1 MSALI
6 DQTPQAIINA
16 LDTLLEEERG
26 ALTNGEL
33 HKLEDILARK
43 EDLFDR
49 LNNITDLESGAIE
62 SVQSK
67 VTRNQALLGSAMQ
80 GIKAVAN
87 RMSELRKVRKG
98 LEVYNQSGQRTRF
111 ATTGSLKLEKRA

>member
-1 MSALI
+1 MSALT
-6 DQTPQAIINA
+6 DQTPQAIIDA
-16 LDTLLEEERG
+16 LDVLLEEERG

-33 HKLEDILARK
+33 DKLEGILARK
-43 EDLFDR
+43 EDLFDQ
-49 LNNITDLESGAIE
+49 LNSMTDIDHGALD

-67 VTRNQALLGSAMQ
+67 VSRNQALLGSAMQ

-87 RMSELRKVRKG
+87 RMAELRKVRKG
-98 LEVYNQSGQRTRF
+98 LDVYNRSGQRTSF

>member
-1 MSALI
+1 MSALT
-6 DQTPQAIINA
+6 DQTPQAIIDA
-16 LDTLLEEERG
+16 LDVLLEEERG

-33 HKLEDILARK
+33 DKLEGILARK
-43 EDLFDR
+43 EDLFDQ
-49 LNNITDLESGAIE
+49 LNSMTDVDHEALD

-67 VTRNQALLGSAMQ
+67 VSRNQALLGSAMQ

-87 RMSELRKVRKG
+87 RMAELRKVRKG
-98 LEVYNQSGQRTRF
+98 LDVYNRSGQRTSF

>member
-1 MSALI
+1 MSALT
-6 DQTPQAIINA
+6 DQPPQAIINA

-33 HKLEDILARK
+33 YKLEDILARK

-49 LNNITDLESGAIE
+49 LNNITDLESGALE
-62 SVQSK
+62 SVQNK

>member
-1 MSALI
+1 MSALT
-6 DQTPQAIINA
+6 DQTPQAIIDA
-16 LDTLLEEERG
+16 LDVLLEEERG

-33 HKLEDILARK
+33 DKLENILARK
-43 EDLFDR
+43 EDLFDQ
-49 LNNITDLESGAIE
+49 LNSMTDVDHEALD

-67 VTRNQALLGSAMQ
+67 VSRNQALLGSAMQ

-87 RMSELRKVRKG
+87 RMAELRKVRKG
-98 LEVYNQSGQRTRF
+98 LDVYNRSGQRTSF